1 MIEKGLG
8 ERCDREGVGGRGVI
22 EKGLGERCDREGVG
36 GEV

>member
-8 ERCDREGVGGRGVI
+8 ERCEREGVW
-22 EKGLGERCDREGVG
+22 GERCEREGVG